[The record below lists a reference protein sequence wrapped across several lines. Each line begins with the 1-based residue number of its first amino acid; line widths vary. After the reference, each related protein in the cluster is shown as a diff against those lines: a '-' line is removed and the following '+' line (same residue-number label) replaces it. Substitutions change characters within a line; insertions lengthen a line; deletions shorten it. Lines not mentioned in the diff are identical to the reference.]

1 MFARKDTKCGGAL
14 IMSNINCSERID
26 ITMTS
31 KEGHFECCG
40 ADIILGDQKC
50 TAVCIYRPPSGDLK
64 MFLKLFEKVGNLVK
78 K

>member
-14 IMSNINCSERID
+14 IMSNINCPERID

-40 ADIILGDQKC
+40 ADIILGD
-50 TAVCIYRPPSGDLK
+50 
-64 MFLKLFEKVGNLVK
+64 
-78 K
+78 